1 MQLLF
6 GTTSTGSIPLRYF
19 FREAFRRL
27 WISRRTSFLAI
38 AMIAIS
44 LLILGAFLLVAENLG
59 TAIDRW
65 QGSSRLTIYLD
76 SAVTPEQLRVIEHV
90 LSLHPGFAN
99 RHHVSREAARQRFQ
113 SYFRNLAG
121 VVESLDEN
129 PFPASIEVEVTQN
142 TIQASEFDDR
152 ISELRGLSG
161 IDEIQFEW
169 EWVGRLRHLVNMINL
184 IGLLAGG
191 LLAVAAAFTIAN
203 VIRLTVE
210 LYREEVDI
218 MRLVGATE
226 KTVRGPFFVEGLLQG
241 IIGGAIAVILL
252 YAIFA
257 AARQLV
263 GPSSAL
269 IWDSLL
275 NTFLSWEKLLSL
287 IAGGVVAGL
296 LGSWLALRDYAEEEP
311 LASTLP
317 DAEMG

>member
-6 GTTSTGSIPLRYF
+6 SGTTPASSIPIRYF

-27 WISRRTSFLAI
+27 WISRRTSLLSV

-44 LLILGAFLLVAENLG
+44 LLILGSFLLVSENLG
-59 TAIDRW
+59 AAIDRW
-65 QGSSRLTIYLD
+65 QGSSRLTVYLE
-76 SAVTPEQLRVIEHV
+76 SAATPEQVRVIDHV
-90 LSLHPGFAN
+90 LNLHPGFAN
-99 RHHVSREAARQRFQ
+99 RRYISQALARERFQ

-121 VVESLDEN
+121 VVDSLDEN
-129 PFPASIEVEVTQN
+129 PFPASIEVEVTQS
-142 TIQASEFDDR
+142 TIQAREFDDR
-152 ISELRGLSG
+152 VSELRRLTGV
-161 IDEIQFEW
+161 DDIQFEW
-169 EWVGRLRHLVNMINL
+169 EWVGRLRHLVNMLNL

-191 LLAVAAAFTIAN
+191 LLAIAAAFTIAN

-241 IIGGAIAVILL
+241 VIGGAFAVLLL

-275 NTFLSWEKLLSL
+275 NTFLSWQKLLAL
-287 IAGGVVAGL
+287 IGGGVVAGL
-296 LGSWLALRDYAEEEP
+296 FGSWLALRDYAEEEP
-311 LASTLP
+311 LPNSMEP
-317 DAEMG
+317 SS